1 MRECQCLQRCG
12 VTPET
17 WVGLVLNL
25 GIKKPS
31 DLVEPVGLGK
41 PLVVARPRCV
51 LVLVGGVWPWFHFPP
66 PTLDGSSCIV
76 AYSCFEVPLTGILLW
91 STELVTE

>member
-51 LVLVGGVWPWFHFPP
+51 LVLVGGVWPWFQFPTTP
-66 PTLDGSSCIV
+66 NLGSYYTHSHAIL
-76 AYSCFEVPLTGILLW
+76 AYSVLMF
-91 STELVTE
+91 